1 MLGYPQHAASC
12 RRGSEMGRAGG
23 KEVVCPY
30 GQRQVAAIALRAPC
44 SGIKIKDDKQTN
56 KLLLLSC
63 GRRLSRAF
71 QYLASARNDGLLSL
85 NEVFRYIW
93 I

>member
-1 MLGYPQHAASC
+1 MTAQAGLGQ
-12 RRGSEMGRAGG
+12 EMGRAGG

-56 KLLLLSC
+56 KLYRSVKT
-63 GRRLSRAF
+63 RHAKVVVTT
-71 QYLASARNDGLLSL
+71 AARKTAGGKG
-85 NEVFRYIW
+85 
-93 I
+93 